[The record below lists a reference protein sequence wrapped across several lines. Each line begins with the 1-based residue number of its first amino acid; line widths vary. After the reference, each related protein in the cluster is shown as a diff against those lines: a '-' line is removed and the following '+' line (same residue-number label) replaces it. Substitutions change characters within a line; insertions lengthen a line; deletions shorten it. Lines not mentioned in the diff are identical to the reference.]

1 MRDRDRQRETES
13 DRETEREARTHTRT
27 HAVVVNKSDTPIPA
41 PKQVEEAFRFMAA
54 GKHIGKVL
62 IQIRDEA
69 SHSLALPAIR
79 RFACNPEKSYLLI
92 GGLGGFGL
100 ELAGWL
106 AERGAKHLVITSRG
120 GVRSGFQVRRGK
132 GFRRWK
138 EWESSSLD

>member
-1 MRDRDRQRETES
+1 
-13 DRETEREARTHTRT
+13 
-27 HAVVVNKSDTPIPA
+27 
-41 PKQVEEAFRFMAA
+41 MAA

-120 GVRSGFQVRRGK
+120 GVRTGFQVGWGK
-132 GFRRWK
+132 GVWPVWEK
-138 EWESSSLD
+138 EGMGECGGG